1 MSPLGPRSASVS
13 FCLPSGWRDQR
24 ESVSPAPCPTGFCIQ
39 TCCFSLK
46 ETFLTSA
53 DELYRTF
60 INQEVPV
67 SKDQSKELP
76 WTLQHLSFLVPP
88 LDHYA
93 TISLELVDRG
103 DATELKL
110 ECRGVPAGEEETT
123 REGWNRFYFQA
134 IKQTFGY

>member
-1 MSPLGPRSASVS
+1 TSSSGLKYRGTIDVPNLSDENDEDDLDVS
-13 FCLPSGWRDQR
+13 QTLTYNHCSLKVPDQR
-24 ESVSPAPCPTGFCIQ
+24 IEMRWRFRTWPNGESL
-39 TCCFSLK
+39 CFDVFTAAAS
-46 ETFLTSA
+46 
-53 DELYRTF
+53 R
-60 INQEVPV
+60 
-67 SKDQSKELP
+67 
-76 WTLQHLSFLVPP
+76 TLQHLSFLVPP